1 MEKGLIFTYAL
12 TYGGAFFSL
21 FRPFIGLMIYFA
33 FAIITPE
40 AMWYWAVKPGNYSR
54 TVALALL
61 AGWVWKKFGNWRFY
75 GATPMVY
82 SIIAF
87 WVWAL
92 ISAQQSEFPERAW
105 GFITPF
111 AKILLPIL
119 VGVTMINT
127 IKELKILAWTLALSQ
142 GYIAYEFNVS
152 YFFDHFNRATSA
164 EGYARMDNN
173 SLCIAMVTGCGLCFF
188 LALRDTVTWRKW
200 TMFALAGM
208 LAHVP
213 MFGESRGA
221 MLSLIIT
228 GVATFVIIPREPK
241 HYAIFLLAVVV
252 GLRLAGPAVVERFA
266 TIFVEGEKR
275 DKSSQSRLD
284 LWEGCVKVMSEY
296 PVFGLGADCFPLV
309 VPEYTENKYRK
320 GKEAHSV
327 WFQTGAELGF
337 PGLFFLANWYGLTV
351 WKLWKLTRKPD
362 LIDPWLADSARMVIA
377 ALVAFGV
384 SASFVSLEGLELPY
398 YVCLLGVC
406 TIKIATRPQFKPRSR
421 ISQVMEQAASPPP
434 QFQGSA

>member
-21 FRPFIGLMIYFA
+21 FRPFVGLMIYFA

-40 AMWYWAVKPGNYSR
+40 AMWYWAVPYGRYSR

-61 AGWVWKKFGNWRFY
+61 TGWAFKKFGNWRFY
-75 GATPMVY
+75 GAAPMVY

-87 WVWAL
+87 WVWAVL
-92 ISAQQSEFPERAW
+92 SAEQSEFPERAW
-105 GFITPF
+105 MFITPF

-119 VGVTMINT
+119 VGVTMIHT
-127 IKELKILAWTLALSQ
+127 VKELKILAWTLALSQ
-142 GYIAYEFNVS
+142 GYIAYEFNMQ
-152 YFFDHFNRATSA
+152 YIFDHFNRATSA

-188 LALRDTVTWRKW
+188 IALRDTVAWRKW
-200 TMFALAGM
+200 MMFAVAAM

-221 MLSLIIT
+221 MLSLVIT
-228 GVATFVIIPREPK
+228 GVATFLIIPKEPK
-241 HYAIFLLAVVV
+241 HYAIFLLAVAV
-252 GLRLAGPAVVERFA
+252 GLRMAGPAVVERFA
-266 TIFVEGEKR
+266 TIFVDSERR
-275 DKSSQSRLD
+275 DSSSQSRLD
-284 LWEGCVKVMSEY
+284 LWEGCWKVMLEY
-296 PVFGLGADCFPLV
+296 PIFGLGPDCFPIV
-309 VPEYTENKYRK
+309 VPEYTDNKYPK

-337 PGLFFLANWYGLTV
+337 PGLIFLLNWYGLTC
-351 WKLWKLTRKPD
+351 WRLWQLTKRDD
-362 LIDPWLADSARMVIA
+362 LEDPFMADIARMVIA

-384 SASFVSLEGLELPY
+384 SACFVSLEGLELPY

-406 TIKIATRPQFKPRSR
+406 TIKIATRPKYIPRSR
-421 ISQVMEQAASPPP
+421 FAQQRIEAPPP
-434 QFQGSA
+434 APQLQPSM

>member
-1 MEKGLIFTYAL
+1 MEKGLIFTYLL

-21 FRPFIGLMIYFA
+21 FRPFVGLMIFFA
-33 FAIITPE
+33 FGIITPE
-40 AMWYWAVKPGNYSR
+40 AMWYWAVPRGHYSR

-61 AGWVWKKFGNWRFY
+61 TGWAWKKFGSWKFY
-75 GATPMVY
+75 DAAPMVY
-82 SIIAF
+82 SIIMF

-92 ISAQQSEFPERAW
+92 ISSQQSEFPDRAW

-111 AKILLPIL
+111 TKILLPIL
-119 VGVTMINT
+119 VGVTMIKT
-127 IKELKILAWTLALSQ
+127 VKELKILAWTLALSQ
-142 GYIAYEFNVS
+142 GYIAYEFNLS
-152 YFFDHFNRATSA
+152 YFIDHFNRAISDD
-164 EGYARMDNN
+164 GYARMDNN

-200 TMFALAGM
+200 MMFAVAAM

-221 MLSLIIT
+221 MLSLVIT
-228 GVATFVIIPREPK
+228 GVATFLLIPREPK
-241 HYAIFLLAVVV
+241 HYAIFLLATVVA
-252 GLRLAGPAVVERFA
+252 LDMAGPAVVERFA
-266 TIFVEGEKR
+266 TIFVEGNQR

-284 LWEGCVKVMSEY
+284 LWAGCVTIMGEY
-296 PVFGLGADCFPLV
+296 PIFGLGADCFPLV
-309 VPEYTENKYRK
+309 VPEYTDHKYKR

-337 PGLFFLANWYGLTV
+337 PGLFFLANWYGLTC
-351 WKLWKLTRKPD
+351 WKLWKLKDRRD

-406 TIKIATRPQFKPRSR
+406 TIKVASTPQFRPQSR
-421 ISQVMEQAASPPP
+421 LSRAIEQAGSAPP
-434 QFQGSA
+434 QYQESV